1 MNESVLEKRDTATR
15 PYSRNELAINRNYLF
30 QTLRVG
36 SVIMTHSD
44 CSHFYYTRIN
54 SKKEKESKENNG
66 CVEGHCSVCW
76 KLRKTPR
83 RLRPAA
89 ENIVYD
95 YMNTNPS
102 RFNPPE
108 SYEMLTLEGDF
119 YVWLYNEFN
128 DVNRAI

>member
-1 MNESVLEKRDTATR
+1 MNESVLEKRDVPAR
-15 PYSRNELAINRNYLF
+15 PYSRKELLLNRGYLF
-30 QTLRVG
+30 QTLRIGPVT
-36 SVIMTHSD
+36 IRHED
-44 CSHFYYTRIN
+44 CSHCYYTKIN
-54 SKKEKESKENNG
+54 SKKEKESKENDG
-66 CVEGHCSVCW
+66 CVTGHCSVCW

-83 RLRPAA
+83 RLRTAA
-89 ENIVYD
+89 EALVND

-128 DVNRAI
+128 E